1 MSNPGPASTNPH
13 ESFAPMTNVVKGG
26 VFSLSLTP
34 SAVATITTAAQNF
47 ANTGIGLAV
56 GDYVS
61 VAFNGAQTAGVG
73 VLDAYVSAADQLTIR
88 FVNPTAGS
96 VTPAAGT
103 YLVSVQRPS
112 TSTGSN
118 PTSPLLSW

>member
-1 MSNPGPASTNPH
+1 MPNPGPASTVTQ

-26 VFSLSLTP
+26 VFPLTLTP
-34 SAVATITTAAQNF
+34 APVLTITTAAQNF

-61 VAFNGAQTAGVG
+61 VAFNGAQTVGVG

-88 FVNPTAGS
+88 FVNPTAAS
-96 VTPAAGT
+96 VTPASGT

-112 TSTGSN
+112 TLTAYGQ
-118 PTSPLLSW
+118 TSPLLAW

>member
-1 MSNPGPASTNPH
+1 MSNPGPASTNTQ

-34 SAVATITTAAQNF
+34 SAVATITTAAQHF

>member
-1 MSNPGPASTNPH
+1 MANPGPAITSTQ

-26 VFSLSLTP
+26 VFSLTLTP
-34 SAVATITTAAQNF
+34 VAVATITTAAQNF
-47 ANTGIGLAV
+47 ASTGIGLVV

-88 FVNPTAGS
+88 FVNPTAAS
-96 VTPAAGT
+96 VTPASGT
-103 YLVSVQRPS
+103 YLVSVQRP
-112 TSTGSN
+112 TTLATYGQ
-118 PTSPLLSW
+118 TSPLLAW

>member
-1 MSNPGPASTNPH
+1 MSNPGPASTNTQ

-103 YLVSVQRPS
+103 YLVSVQRPN